1 MKKAKKLNRM
11 SRINSG
17 AFNFILTGAVARRSV
32 RLAHIPK
39 IDPPI
44 ALTTNNSRFATTVG
58 LQKGNMPPFC
68 GF

>member
-1 MKKAKKLNRM
+1 MKKVKKLNRM
-11 SRINSG
+11 SQINSG
-17 AFNFILTGAVARRSV
+17 AFNFILTGAVARRNV

-39 IDPPI
+39 IDPPM

-58 LQKGNMPPFC
+58 LQKGSMPPFC